1 MAAALGGCC
10 CVCKIN
16 KSLNCC

>member
-16 KSLNCC
+16 KILNCC